1 MTIGIKSVQ
10 RLFSLALL
18 VLLASGCSMSQMVVR
33 TSMSLMEGS
42 IEAMHRETDLEIGK
56 SAIAANIKMLEG
68 MIVEDPNNL
77 PLRLYAAEGF
87 YGYAF
92 AFVEHESK
100 QRASDLYQRCL
111 KHGQYAL
118 QRSGLDV
125 DMYEV
130 PRDELNLALR
140 KLQKKDVPTLFWT
153 ASCWAKWIDMN
164 RDDPRLIS
172 QLPRTEVLMGR
183 VLELEHDFYYGGA
196 YTFFGVLYGSR
207 PPMLGGDYKRSEEY
221 FRMANIIGENKML
234 LTDVMH
240 AEYLSRQQLDQETF
254 HRKLTDVL
262 NTPVS
267 QHPELAFINSVAHDR
282 ARRLLAQEEE
292 LF

>member
-1 MTIGIKSVQ
+1 MTICMKPIQ
-10 RLFSLALL
+10 RWFSLALL
-18 VLLASGCSMSQMVVR
+18 VLIASGCSMSQMVVR

-111 KHGQYAL
+111 QHGHYAL
-118 QRSGLDV
+118 QRSGMDV
-125 DMYEV
+125 DMYKVSRE
-130 PRDELNLALR
+130 ELNLALR
-140 KLQKKDVPTLFWT
+140 NLQKKDVPTLFWT

-164 RDDPRLIS
+164 RDDPRLIA

-207 PPMLGGDYKRSEEY
+207 PPMLGGDYQRSAEY
-221 FRMANIIGENKML
+221 FRMANLIGENKML

-240 AEYLSRQQLDQETF
+240 AEYLARQQLDRDTF
-254 HRKLTDVL
+254 HEKLTAVL
-262 NTPVS
+262 DTPVS
-267 QHPELAFINSVAHDR
+267 RHPEIAFINTVAQDR
-282 ARRLLAQEEE
+282 ARRLLAQEDE